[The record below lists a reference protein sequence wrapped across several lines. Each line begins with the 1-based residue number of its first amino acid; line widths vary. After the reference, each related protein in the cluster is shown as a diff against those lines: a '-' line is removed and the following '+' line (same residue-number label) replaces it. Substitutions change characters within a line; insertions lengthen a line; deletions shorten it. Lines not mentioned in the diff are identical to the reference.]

1 MTNELYYIV
10 QSSIKI
16 ILVGGDNLDVINR
29 IDSLMKERNW
39 SDYRLSLESGLS
51 SSTIANMHRR
61 GTVPSVSTL
70 EQICYAFG
78 ITLSQFFAEDTVV
91 VQLTSEQAEM
101 FDSWVSLSG
110 QQKQLI
116 HDIIKEFKKV

>member
-1 MTNELYYIV
+1 M
-10 QSSIKI
+10 
-16 ILVGGDNLDVINR
+16 DVISR
-29 IDSLMKERNW
+29 INSLMKERNW

-61 GTVPSVSTL
+61 GTVPSISTL
-70 EQICYAFG
+70 EQICDAFG
-78 ITLSQFFAEDTVV
+78 ISLSQFFAEDTVL

-110 QQKQLI
+110 QQKQ
-116 HDIIKEFKKV
+116 IISEIINEFKKV